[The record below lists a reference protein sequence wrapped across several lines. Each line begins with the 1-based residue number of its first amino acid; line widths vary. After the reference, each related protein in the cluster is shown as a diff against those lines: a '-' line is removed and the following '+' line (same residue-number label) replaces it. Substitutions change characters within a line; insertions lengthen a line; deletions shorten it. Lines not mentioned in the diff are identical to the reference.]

1 MTLAEMRR
9 MHRLGDHVHNGY
21 CAGATHGGRVRAT
34 LLIDGHGREGSRTRA
49 LGVKHTAAPKWQCV
63 CGIPWQTCIHH
74 AANRYDSRNVKN
86 VSPHGGETIQEKS

>member
-1 MTLAEMRR
+1 MHR

-49 LGVKHTAAPKWQCV
+49 LGVKHTAAPNTDGHGSDDSQHV
-63 CGIPWQTCIHH
+63 NTR
-74 AANRYDSRNVKN
+74 ANR
-86 VSPHGGETIQEKS
+86 Q